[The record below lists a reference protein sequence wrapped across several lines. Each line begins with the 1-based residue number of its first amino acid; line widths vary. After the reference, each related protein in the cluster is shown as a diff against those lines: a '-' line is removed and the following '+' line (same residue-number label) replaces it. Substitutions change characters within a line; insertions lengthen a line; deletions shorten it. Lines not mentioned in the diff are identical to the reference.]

1 MEIKDIIR
9 SRRIAMNMTMKELA
23 VKVGVSEGT
32 ISRWESGDIE
42 NMRRNMIVK
51 LAKALDISPAV
62 LMEWEPAPQD
72 EYYLNKETAEIAQE
86 LFNNPDLRVLFD
98 AARDAKPENL
108 RLAAEMLRRFK
119 GGEGY

>member
-9 SRRIAMNMTMKELA
+9 NRRIAMNMTMKELA

-86 LFNNPDLRVLFD
+86 VFNNHDLRVLFD

-119 GGEGY
+119 GGE